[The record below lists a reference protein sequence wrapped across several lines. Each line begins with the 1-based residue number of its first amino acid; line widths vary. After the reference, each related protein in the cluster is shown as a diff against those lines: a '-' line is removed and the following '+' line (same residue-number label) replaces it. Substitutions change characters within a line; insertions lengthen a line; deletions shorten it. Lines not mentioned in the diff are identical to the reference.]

1 MIADVRRRLERV
13 PFVPFIIRTSDG
25 HEYSVPTVDHAKISP
40 RGHRMVVFTDEDATA
55 ILGPLHINSIID
67 SQANGE

>member
-13 PFVPFIIRTSDG
+13 PFVPFTIRTSDG

-40 RGHRMVVFTDEDATA
+40 RGHRVVVFTDEDATA

-67 SQANGE
+67 QQPNGE

>member
-13 PFVPFIIRTSDG
+13 PFVPFGIRTSEG
-25 HEYSVPTVDHAKISP
+25 HEYLVPTVDHAKMSP
-40 RGHRMVVFTDEDATA
+40 RDHRVVVFTDEDATA

-67 SQANGE
+67 SHPNGE

>member
-1 MIADVRRRLERV
+1 MIADVRKRLDRI

-25 HEYSVPTVDHAKISP
+25 HEYAVPTVDYAKISP
-40 RGHRMVVFTDEDATA
+40 RGHRVVVFTDEDATA

-67 SQANGE
+67 QQPNGE